1 MTEQTQS
8 EELLDFFKA
17 LADANRLKIIGLLA
31 QQPYTGEQIAEML
44 GLSASTVSHH
54 LSMLAHV
61 ELVSAKSEQYY
72 NVYSL
77 NMAAIQSM
85 AQRLLSRDDL
95 PKLAE
100 DVDRTAYDRKVLKIF
115 VRADGTIKSFPAQEK
130 KFQVLLHYVLDAFE
144 PGKRYSEKQVNNLL
158 SRYSGDTAALRRG
171 LIEYKLMTREVTQG
185 SSTYWRIDQSN

>member
-1 MTEQTQS
+1 MTDQTQS

-17 LADANRLKIIGLLA
+17 LADANRLRIIGLLA

-85 AQRLLSRDDL
+85 AQRLLSRDEL

-100 DVDRTAYDRKVLKIF
+100 DVDRTAYDRKVLRTF
-115 VRADGTIKSFPAQEK
+115 VRADGTIRSFPAQEK
-130 KFQVLLHYVLDAFE
+130 KFQVLLHYVLAAFE
-144 PGKRYSEKQVNNLL
+144 PGKRYSEKQVNNSL
-158 SRYSGDTAALRRG
+158 SRYSSDTAALRRG
-171 LIEYKLMTREVTQG
+171 LIECKLMTREVTQG

>member
-1 MTEQTQS
+1 MTGQTQTD
-8 EELLDFFKA
+8 ELLNFFKA
-17 LADANRLKIIGLLA
+17 LADANRLKIVGLLA
-31 QQPYTGEQIAEML
+31 QQAYTGEQLAEML

-61 ELVSAKSEQYY
+61 ELVSARSEQYY

-77 NMAAIQSM
+77 NVGALQSM

-100 DVDRTAYDRKVLKIF
+100 DVDRTAYDRKVLKTF

-130 KFQVLLHYVLDAFE
+130 KWQVLLHYVLDAFE

-158 SRYSGDTAALRRG
+158 SRYSDDTAALRRG
-171 LIEYKLMTREVTQG
+171 LIEYRLMAREVTQG
-185 SSTYWRIDQSN
+185 SSTYGRIDQ

>member
-1 MTEQTQS
+1 MTEQTHS

-31 QQPYTGEQIAEML
+31 QQPYTGEQLAEML

-61 ELVSAKSEQYY
+61 GLVSARSEQYY

-77 NMAAIQSM
+77 NVGALQSM

-95 PKLAE
+95 PRLAE
-100 DVDRTAYDRKVLKIF
+100 DVDRTAYDRKVLKTF
-115 VRADGTIKSFPAQEK
+115 VRADGTLKSFPAQEK
-130 KFQVLLHYVLDAFE
+130 KFQVLLHYVLDIFE

-158 SRYSGDTAALRRG
+158 SRYSDDTAALRRG
-171 LIEYKLMTREVTQG
+171 LIEYQLMAREVTQG
-185 SSTYWRIDQSN
+185 SSTYWRIDQ

>member
-1 MTEQTQS
+1 MPAPSQS
-8 EELLDFFKA
+8 DELLAFFKA
-17 LADANRLKIIGLLA
+17 LADANRLKIVGLLA
-31 QQPYTGEQIAEML
+31 QQPYTVEQMSAML
-44 GLSASTVSHH
+44 ELGASTVSHH
-54 LSMLAHV
+54 LSMLSHV
-61 ELVSAKSEQYY
+61 GLVSAKAEQYY

-77 NMAAIQSM
+77 NVGAIQAL

-100 DVDRTAYDRKVLKIF
+100 DVDRTAYDRKVLNTF
-115 VRADGTIKSFPAQEK
+115 VRADGTIRSVPAQEK

-158 SRYSGDTAALRRG
+158 SGYSADTAALRRG

-185 SSTYWRIDQSN
+185 SSTYWRIDR

>member
-1 MTEQTQS
+1 MTEQTHS

-31 QQPYTGEQIAEML
+31 QQPYTGEQLAEML

-61 ELVSAKSEQYY
+61 ELVSARSEQYY

-77 NMAAIQSM
+77 NVGALQSM

-95 PKLAE
+95 PRLAE
-100 DVDRTAYDRKVLKIF
+100 DVDRTAYDRKVLKTF
-115 VRADGTIKSFPAQEK
+115 VRADGTIRSFPAQEK
-130 KFQVLLHYVLDAFE
+130 KFQVLLRYVLDAFE
-144 PGKRYSEKQVNNLL
+144 PGKRYSEKQVNQLL
-158 SRYSGDTAALRRG
+158 SRYSDDTAALRRG
-171 LIEYKLMTREVTQG
+171 LIEYKLMAREVTQG
-185 SSTYWRIDQSN
+185 SSTYWRIDQ